1 MLHGKLEVT
10 TLGSELRVRTN
21 ALFKAFFLDLL
32 LFFFGFFFHFGWEI
46 KKKITNSLSTVYC
59 SDCNHTVSLFQRKD
73 ILSLTCLLCVF
84 SYGC

>member
-32 LFFFGFFFHFGWEI
+32 LFFLFVFFHFGWEI
-46 KKKITNSLSTVYC
+46 KKRLQIRY
-59 SDCNHTVSLFQRKD
+59 
-73 ILSLTCLLCVF
+73 LLCTAPTAITLSHCFNVKIF
-84 SYGC
+84 